1 MNQAELDV
9 VIEKHEKWLRDGYGE
24 RANLS
29 YANLSYADLSYADL
43 SCANLR
49 VANLSYADLSYANLR
64 GANLSG
70 ANLSYANLRVANLS
84 YADLSYANLRGAN
97 LSGANLSYANLRV
110 ANLSYADLSYANLR
124 GANLSGANLSYANL
138 RGANL
143 NWINWRD
150 VVGLTVIAVQINTTR
165 KNNQITYIK
174 DLEIWTTGCFQGT
187 LEELKDSIE
196 QTHASNDFLKRRY
209 YRAINY
215 ILTEADFEEDL
226 EEENNEI

>member
-24 RANLS
+24 RANLRG
-29 YANLSYADLSYADL
+29 ANLSYADLSCANLRGANLRGANLSYADLSCANLRVANLRGANLRGANLSYADL

-49 VANLSYADLSYANLR
+49 VANLSGADLSYADLR
-64 GANLSG
+64 
-70 ANLSYANLRVANLS
+70 R
-84 YADLSYANLRGAN
+84 AD
-97 LSGANLSYANLRV
+97 
-110 ANLSYADLSYANLR
+110 
-124 GANLSGANLSYANL
+124 
-138 RGANL
+138 L

-174 DLEIWTTGCFQGT
+174 ELEIWTTGCFQGT

>member
-29 YANLSYADLSYADL
+29 YADLRDANLSGANLRCADLRCADLRCADLSGANLSYADLRDANL
-43 SCANLR
+43 SGANLR
-49 VANLSYADLSYANLR
+49 CADLRCANLSYADLSGANLS
-64 GANLSG
+64 GADLSG
-70 ANLSYANLRVANLS
+70 ANLSYA
-84 YADLSYANLRGAN
+84 D
-97 LSGANLSYANLRV
+97 
-110 ANLSYADLSYANLR
+110 
-124 GANLSGANLSYANL
+124 
-138 RGANL
+138 L

-150 VVGLTVIAVQINTTR
+150 VVSLTVIAVQINTTR

-174 DLEIWTTGCFQGT
+174 ELEIWTTGCFQGT

-196 QTHASNDFLKRRY
+196 QTHDNNDFLKRRY

-215 ILTEADFEEDL
+215 ILTEADFDEDSK
-226 EEENNEI
+226 ETE

>member
-29 YANLSYADLSYADL
+29 YADLRRADLSGANLSGANLRGANLSY
-43 SCANLR
+43 
-49 VANLSYADLSYANLR
+49 ANLSYADLRRADLSGANLRRANLR

-70 ANLSYANLRVANLS
+70 ANLR
-84 YADLSYANLRGAN
+84 
-97 LSGANLSYANLRV
+97 GANLSYANLSY
-110 ANLSYADLSYANLR
+110 ANLSYAD
-124 GANLSGANLSYANL
+124 
-138 RGANL
+138 L

-150 VVGLTVIAVQINTTR
+150 VVSLTVIAVQINTTR

-174 DLEIWTTGCFQGT
+174 ELEIWTTGCFQGT

>member
-9 VIEKHEKWLRDGYGE
+9 VIEKHEKWLRDGHGE
-24 RANLS
+24 RADLRRADLS
-29 YANLSYADLSYADL
+29 YADLNGADLNGADLRGANLSYADLSGADL
-43 SCANLR
+43 NGADLNG
-49 VANLSYADLSYANLR
+49 ADLSYADLN
-64 GANLSG
+64 GADLNG
-70 ANLSYANLRVANLS
+70 ANLSY
-84 YADLSYANLRGAN
+84 
-97 LSGANLSYANLRV
+97 
-110 ANLSYADLSYANLR
+110 
-124 GANLSGANLSYANL
+124 
-138 RGANL
+138 ANL

-150 VVGLTVIAVQINTTR
+150 VVSLTVIAVQINTTR

>member
-24 RANLS
+24 RAD
-29 YANLSYADLSYADL
+29 LSYADLSYADL
-43 SCANLR
+43 SCADLSCADLRRADLRGANLSYADLNGADLNGADLNG
-49 VANLSYADLSYANLR
+49 ANLSYADLS
-64 GANLSG
+64 G
-70 ANLSYANLRVANLS
+70 ANLSY
-84 YADLSYANLRGAN
+84 
-97 LSGANLSYANLRV
+97 
-110 ANLSYADLSYANLR
+110 
-124 GANLSGANLSYANL
+124 
-138 RGANL
+138 ANL

-150 VVGLTVIAVQINTTR
+150 VVSLTVIAVQINTTR

-174 DLEIWTTGCFQGT
+174 ELEIWTTGCFQGT

>member
-29 YANLSYADLSYADL
+29 YADLSYADLSYADL
-43 SCANLR
+43 SYADLRRADLSCADLR
-49 VANLSYADLSYANLR
+49 RADLRGADLSYADLSGADLSGADLNGADLRRANLSYADLS
-64 GANLSG
+64 G
-70 ANLSYANLRVANLS
+70 
-84 YADLSYANLRGAN
+84 ADLSY
-97 LSGANLSYANLRV
+97 
-110 ANLSYADLSYANLR
+110 
-124 GANLSGANLSYANL
+124 
-138 RGANL
+138 ANL

-150 VVGLTVIAVQINTTR
+150 VVSLTVIAVQINTTR

-174 DLEIWTTGCFQGT
+174 ELEIWTTGCFQGT

>member
-29 YANLSYADLSYADL
+29 YADLRRADLSGANLRGANLSY
-43 SCANLR
+43 
-49 VANLSYADLSYANLR
+49 ANLSYADLRRADLSGANLRRSNLRRANLSGANLR

-70 ANLSYANLRVANLS
+70 ANLSYA
-84 YADLSYANLRGAN
+84 D
-97 LSGANLSYANLRV
+97 LSGANLSYA
-110 ANLSYADLSYANLR
+110 D
-124 GANLSGANLSYANL
+124 
-138 RGANL
+138 L

-150 VVGLTVIAVQINTTR
+150 VVSLTVIAVQINTTR

-174 DLEIWTTGCFQGT
+174 ELEIWTTGCFQGT

>member
-29 YANLSYADLSYADL
+29 YADLRRADLRRADLRRANLSYANLSYADLNGADL
-43 SCANLR
+43 NGADLR
-49 VANLSYADLSYANLR
+49 RANLSYADLSGADLNGADLRRADLSYADLN
-64 GANLSG
+64 G
-70 ANLSYANLRVANLS
+70 ANLSY
-84 YADLSYANLRGAN
+84 
-97 LSGANLSYANLRV
+97 
-110 ANLSYADLSYANLR
+110 
-124 GANLSGANLSYANL
+124 
-138 RGANL
+138 ANL

-150 VVGLTVIAVQINTTR
+150 VVSLTVIAVQINTTR

-174 DLEIWTTGCFQGT
+174 ELEIWTTGCFQGT

>member
-29 YANLSYADLSYADL
+29 YADLRRADLSGANL
-43 SCANLR
+43 RRANLRGANLRCANL
-49 VANLSYADLSYANLR
+49 SGANLR

-70 ANLSYANLRVANLS
+70 ANLSYA
-84 YADLSYANLRGAN
+84 D
-97 LSGANLSYANLRV
+97 
-110 ANLSYADLSYANLR
+110 
-124 GANLSGANLSYANL
+124 
-138 RGANL
+138 L

-150 VVGLTVIAVQINTTR
+150 VVSLTVIAVQINTTR

-174 DLEIWTTGCFQGT
+174 ELEIWTTGCFQGT

>member
-9 VIEKHEKWLRDGYGE
+9 VIEKHEKCLRDGYGE

-29 YANLSYADLSYADL
+29 YANLSYADLSCANLRGANLRGANLSYADL

-49 VANLSYADLSYANLR
+49 VADLSYANLR
-64 GANLSG
+64 VANLSY
-70 ANLSYANLRVANLS
+70 ADLSYANLRVANLS

-97 LSGANLSYANLRV
+97 LSGAD
-110 ANLSYADLSYANLR
+110 LSYADLRRAD
-124 GANLSGANLSYANL
+124 
-138 RGANL
+138 L

>member
-1 MNQAELDV
+1 MKQEELD
-9 VIEKHEKWLRDGYGE
+9 IILENHGKWLRNEGGE
-24 RANLS
+24 KADLSNADLKNTNLRFANLRL
-29 YANLSYADLSYADL
+29 ANLRGANLSYADL

-49 VANLSYADLSYANLR
+49 VANLSYADLSC
-64 GANLSG
+64 
-70 ANLSYANLRVANLS
+70 
-84 YADLSYANLRGAN
+84 
-97 LSGANLSYANLRV
+97 
-110 ANLSYADLSYANLR
+110 
-124 GANLSGANLSYANL
+124 ANL

-150 VVGLTVIAVQINTTR
+150 VVSLTVIAVQINTTR

-174 DLEIWTTGCFQGT
+174 ELEIWTTGCFQGT